1 MLKAPRTR
9 GLISGL
15 LLVLLA
21 LWGGL
26 IPFVGPYFDFG
37 FGSSDAWVYTSDR
50 LVLCILPAIAVGVGG
65 LILLASS
72 NRPIALIGSW
82 LAILGGLW
90 FVVGTTIAA
99 LWDGSLGSALGGQTR
114 QIAEQLSFF
123 QGLGAIIIF
132 LAAVALGRFL
142 VVGVR
147 EVRQAESRRAATER
161 AGPADAHAGEGSTA
175 APEWERQAGGRHGS
189 RRTSDPADPST
200 RDAPHSRW

>member
-1 MLKAPRTR
+1 MLN
-9 GLISGL
+9 GL

-26 IPFVGPYFDFG
+26 IPFVGPYFNFG
-37 FGSSDAWVYTSDR
+37 FGSDNAWVYTSDR
-50 LVLCILPAIAVGVGG
+50 LVLSILPAIAVGVGG

-72 NRPIALIGSW
+72 NRPVALFGSW

-99 LWDGSLGSALGGQTR
+99 QWNISLGAALGGQTR

-123 QGLGAIIIF
+123 QGLGAVIVL
-132 LAAVALGRFL
+132 LAAMALGRFL

-147 EVRQAESRRAATER
+147 EARRAETARVEPGRVEPER
-161 AGPADAHAGEGSTA
+161 TAAKEGHGGPGSTA
-175 APEWERQAGGRHGS
+175 APDWENRAGPRHEDQRPSSPAERTRRATPPS
-189 RRTSDPADPST
+189 RR
-200 RDAPHSRW
+200 